1 MVKNRLDTMGLS
13 LSNLAIGCEPLG
25 ETDWGFVN
33 VSDCKKAI
41 KKAFE
46 DGVNVFDTADVY
58 GLGRSEIELS
68 SALGKDRHKAFIISK
83 FGIRWQSTNKLKRAK
98 TFKDLSPTYVLK
110 AIENSLRRLRLEI
123 IPLYLVH
130 WPDDN
135 ASLED
140 TLFELEKARKAGKI
154 LNYGLSNFC
163 TNELK
168 KVVDK
173 FPISAIQAP
182 FNLAINNSKSKK
194 LFNLAKSKGLSIFS
208 YGPLAQGLLSGK
220 YDEKS
225 KFGNNDRRH
234 RLKEFSEDNVK
245 KIKYILKAISSLAKK
260 KNKLL
265 AQIAIRW
272 CIDSG
277 FVNSAIVGIKSQEQY
292 KINLKALGW
301 KLTSQEWKY
310 LDKISNKNGIIV

>member
-1 MVKNRLDTMGLS
+1 MIKKRLNTMGLN
-13 LSNLAIGCEPLG
+13 LSPLAIGCEPLG
-25 ETDWGFVN
+25 KTDWGYVDI
-33 VSDCKKAI
+33 SDCKRAI
-41 KKAFE
+41 KKAFD

-58 GLGRSEIELS
+58 GLGRSEKELS
-68 SALGKDRHKAFIISK
+68 IALGKNRHKAFIISK
-83 FGIRWQSTNKLKRAK
+83 FGIRWQTNKKLKRAR
-98 TFKDLSPTYVLK
+98 TFKDLNPKYVRK
-110 AIENSLRRLRLEI
+110 AIENSLRRLRIET

-130 WPDDN
+130 WPDN
-135 ASLED
+135 STPLES
-140 TLFELEKARKAGKI
+140 TLLELENARKSGKV
-154 LNYGLSNFC
+154 LNYGLSNFSS
-163 TNELK
+163 NELK

-182 FNLAINNSKSKK
+182 YNLAIKNSKSKK

-220 YDEKS
+220 YDENS
-225 KFGNNDRRH
+225 KFRNNDRRH
-234 RLKEFSEDNVK
+234 RLKEFSKDNFNK
-245 KIKYILKAISSLAKK
+245 SKNILKAISSIAQK

-277 FVNSAIVGIKSQEQY
+277 YINSAIVGIKSQAQY
-292 KINLKALGW
+292 KINFKALGW